1 MTFSTAELPLTDDL
15 GDEGPHS
22 NGVGEGE
29 DAEDDV
35 VPPTDGLEGFRA
47 DLTDHKVYTSER
59 TRDTGISQDP
69 RTNHPS
75 LTGL

>member
-1 MTFSTAELPLTDDL
+1 MQERQLTDDL
-15 GDEGPHS
+15 GDKSPHGD
-22 NGVGEGE
+22 GVGERE

-35 VPPTDGLEGFRA
+35 VPPPDGLEGFRA

-59 TRDTGISQDP
+59 TRGTGISQDP